1 MKSILATHAPIL
13 QEIPLIIS
21 KKYGIRSDKIKL
33 GNISTI
39 DESIMT
45 FQLSFFNPDS
55 IPREEI
61 ILNFE
66 LRESAPHMLYFET
79 LTGVKG
85 FEKSNEYHGLEN
97 EIIKYITIKM
107 GE

>member
-1 MKSILATHAPIL
+1 MKSILATHASIL
-13 QEIPLIIS
+13 QKIPLIIS
-21 KKYGIRSDKIKL
+21 KKYGLRSDQIKL

-45 FQLSFFNPDS
+45 FQLSFFDPQS
-55 IPREEI
+55 SPREEI
-61 ILNFE
+61 ILTFE

-79 LTGVKG
+79 LIGLKG
-85 FEKSNEYHGLEN
+85 YEKSNEYHGLDN

-107 GE
+107 DE